1 MINVWGTYCN
11 PCLNEM
17 PDLGE
22 IATEYD
28 TETFQI
34 IGIVCDVD
42 DSASADDIAYV
53 NAHGTATP
61 HGDISESQAVYKVFN
76 RAIPISSTKSYIG
89 HILGAC
95 GCVESWLTINMMN
108 EGWFH
113 PNVNLENVDPE
124 CAPLD
129 YITGN
134 GREIDCDIV
143 MANNFAFGGVN
154 TSLIFKKWK
163 DQ

>member
-1 MINVWGTYCN
+1 MA
-11 PCLNEM
+11 
-17 PDLGE
+17 
-22 IATEYD
+22 IADAGVSKDE
-28 TETFQI
+28 
-34 IGIVCDVD
+34 
-42 DSASADDIAYV
+42 IAYV

-134 GREIDCDIV
+134 GREIDCDTV

-163 DQ
+163 GQ